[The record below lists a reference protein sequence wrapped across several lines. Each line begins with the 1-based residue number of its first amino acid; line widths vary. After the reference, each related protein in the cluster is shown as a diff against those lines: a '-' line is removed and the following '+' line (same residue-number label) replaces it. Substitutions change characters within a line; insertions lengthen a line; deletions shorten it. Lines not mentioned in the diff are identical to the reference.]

1 MLNELKNRG
10 VRDIFVLCADGLSG
24 IGDAISATF
33 PMTEYQRCIVHMV
46 RNTLK
51 YVADKDKKVF
61 AADLKTIYYAPN
73 EEQGFQNMQ
82 AVSEK
87 WNPKYPKAMDR
98 WMDNWAAVSPM
109 FKFSETVRR
118 VIYTTNTIE
127 SLNSGYRWLNRSR
140 CIFPDNKA
148 LMKAL
153 YLATDDITRKWT
165 NAVRDWGQVYAELSV
180 MYPNRFS

>member
-1 MLNELKNRG
+1 MLNERKNRG

-24 IGDAISATF
+24 VGDAISAAF

-51 YVADKDKKVF
+51 YVADKDRKAF
-61 AADLKTIYYAPN
+61 AADLKTIYHAPN

-82 AVSEK
+82 VVAEK

-98 WMDNWAAVSPM
+98 WMDNWVAISPM

-127 SLNSGYRWLNRSR
+127 SLNSGYRRFNRSR

-153 YLATDDITRKWT
+153 YLATDDISKKWT
-165 NAVRDWGQVYAELSV
+165 NTVRDWGQVYAELSV